1 MTEKAILWSQSMS
14 VGIDELDAAHLN
26 LINLVNN
33 LFEAGLKP
41 GAQQNLEAAVA
52 TLMTHT
58 LAHFAHE
65 EAYLNSRNA
74 AVAAKHQSEHIR
86 LFAELEAICQRLL
99 KEGGKEF
106 DSATAAFLRHW
117 MVSHI
122 MGHDKR
128 DYPKLAKAS

>member
-1 MTEKAILWSQSMS
+1 MS
-14 VGIDELDAAHLN
+14 VGVDELDAAHLN

-33 LFEAGLKP
+33 LFETGQKP
-41 GAQQNLEAAVA
+41 EARQNLEDAVA
-52 TLMTHT
+52 ALMSHT

-74 AVAAKHQSEHIR
+74 AMAAKHQSEHIR

-99 KEGGKEF
+99 KGGGKEF

-122 MGHDKR
+122 MAHDKR
-128 DYPKLAKAS
+128 DYPQLAKAS